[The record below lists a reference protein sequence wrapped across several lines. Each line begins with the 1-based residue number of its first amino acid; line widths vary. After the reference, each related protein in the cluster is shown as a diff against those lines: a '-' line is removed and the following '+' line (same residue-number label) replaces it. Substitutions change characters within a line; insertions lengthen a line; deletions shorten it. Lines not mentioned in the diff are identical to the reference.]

1 MLLVAALIFA
11 LLWLPIKINVML
23 GPYNRSPSTL
33 TPTHDRQFLAL
44 F

>member
-33 TPTHDRQFLAL
+33 TPTRDRQFLAL